1 MLAEDLSQLLN
12 SESFTFSKEQVEYL
26 QDEFEKQ
33 RRWVNLLSSREQA
46 ALEELERTQ
55 NSFSYRFGRFVTWFP
70 RKVMRVLEVLD
81 KGRIVFFISEEEEV
95 EYRDLFP
102 STLLITPELLPSSDE
117 SRNVDNLVQDVL
129 MMVKRGSLSVNFVRD
144 IIGESADRLDDE
156 EVYDATTKII
166 NHLLMIKE
174 YLPNVKN
181 VYIGSLRALA
191 LRNSD
196 LAIKFGNLFQ
206 DEFRDSRAIRTLIQ
220 CHGKV
225 GNFEA
230 PVELLAKSKKDKW
243 YYQQWNRFAPGMSIM
258 NNGVEIKSKKVEKY
272 SPTKGKIFYH
282 ASQSLPHTS
291 SGYAIRTHG
300 LLSELKRLNIDIEG
314 ILRYG
319 YPLDRGDFPINEIE
333 GSDVID
339 EVEYIFSLKNRN
351 SAKIID
357 YSEVFRFTS
366 LEKYLNKSVDY
377 LLEEAKKRKPS
388 IIHSASN
395 FVCGYAGVKAARL
408 LGIPSI
414 YEIRGF
420 WHLTQS
426 TKREGYENSD
436 HYNVSEKLEIET
448 AKLANHVFTI
458 TGSIKDILVENGVD
472 ESKISILP
480 NAVDI
485 EKFTI
490 EKRDEE
496 LEQKLGLKDKIVIG
510 YIGSFVEYEGLDLLI
525 KACKMLYEEV
535 GDVFRLLLVGDG
547 DVFDKL
553 RSLAEDS
560 GLSEFVIF
568 TGRVHH
574 DDVQRY
580 YSLIDIAPLPRKG
593 FRVCELVSPLKPF
606 EAMASGKLLITS
618 NVKALNEIIEHG
630 VTGLVFEKDNYQ
642 DLAEKLG
649 SVIVDEDLRNEIAKN
664 GNIWV
669 KENHSWEKI
678 AKSVTS
684 IYEHLLERDTL

>member
-1 MLAEDLSQLLN
+1 MLVEDLSQLLN
-12 SESFTFSKEQVEYL
+12 SESFTFSKEQIEYL

-46 ALEELERTQ
+46 ALVELDRTH

-70 RKVMRVLEVLD
+70 RKVMRLLEVLD
-81 KGRIVFFISEEEEV
+81 KGRIVFFVTEEEEV

-129 MMVKRGSLSVNFVRD
+129 MMIKRGSLSVNFVRD
-144 IIGESADRLDDE
+144 IIGESADRLEDE
-156 EVYDATTKII
+156 EVFDATTKII

-191 LRNSD
+191 LRNSA
-196 LAIKFGNLFQ
+196 LAIKFGDLFQ
-206 DEFRDSRAIRTLIQ
+206 DEFRDSRAVRTLIQ
-220 CHGKV
+220 CHGKA

-243 YYQQWNRFAPGMSIM
+243 YFQQWNRFAPGMRLM
-258 NNGVEIKSKKVEKY
+258 NNGIQINSKRVENY

-300 LLSELKRLNIDIEG
+300 LLSELKRVNIDVET

-319 YPLDRGDFPINEIE
+319 YPLDRGDFPRDEIA
-333 GSDVID
+333 GNDVID
-339 EVEYIFSLKNRN
+339 EVEYTFSLKNRK
-351 SAKIID
+351 SAKIIN
-357 YSEVFRFTS
+357 YSEVFRFMS
-366 LEKYLNKSVDY
+366 LEKYMNQSVDY
-377 LLEEAKKRKPS
+377 LLNEAKKRKPS

-395 FVCGYAGVKAARL
+395 FVCGFAGVKAANL

-426 TKREGYENSD
+426 TKRDGYEHSD
-436 HYNVSEKLEIET
+436 HYNLSERFEIET
-448 AKLANHVFTI
+448 AKMASHVFTI
-458 TGSIKDILVENGVD
+458 TGSIKDILIENGVE

-490 EKRDEE
+490 EERDKE
-496 LEQKLGLKDKIVIG
+496 LEQQLDLKDKIVIG

-525 KACKMLYEEV
+525 KACKILYEEV

-547 DVFDKL
+547 DVFAQL
-553 RSLAEDS
+553 RSLAEDM
-560 GLSEFVIF
+560 GLSEIVIF

-606 EAMASGKLLITS
+606 EAMASGKLLIVS
-618 NVKALNEIIEHG
+618 SVKALNEIIEHE

-642 DLAEKLG
+642 DLAKKLE
-649 SVIVDEDLRNEIAKN
+649 SVVVDEDLRNEIAKS
-664 GNIWV
+664 GNLWV
-669 KENHSWEKI
+669 KENHSWENI

>member
-684 IYEHLLERDTL
+684 IYEHLFERDTL

>member
-1 MLAEDLSQLLN
+1 MLTEDLSQLLK

-191 LRNSD
+191 LRNSA
-196 LAIKFGNLFQ
+196 LAIKFGDLFQ
-206 DEFRDSRAIRTLIQ
+206 DEFRDSRAVRTLIQ

-243 YYQQWNRFAPGMSIM
+243 YYQQWNRFAPGMRIM

-300 LLSELKRLNIDIEG
+300 LLSELKRLNTDIEG

-333 GSDVID
+333 GNDVID

-351 SAKIID
+351 SAKIIN

-426 TKREGYENSD
+426 TKRKGYENSD
-436 HYNVSEKLEIET
+436 HYNLSEKFEIET
-448 AKLANHVFTI
+448 AKLASHVFTI

-490 EKRDEE
+490 KKRDEE
-496 LEQKLGLKDKIVIG
+496 LEQKLDLKDKIVIG

-553 RSLAEDS
+553 RSLTEDL

-630 VTGLVFEKDNYQ
+630 VTGLVFERDNYQ
-642 DLAEKLG
+642 DLAEKLE
-649 SVIVDEDLRNEIAKN
+649 SVVVDEDLRNEIAKN
-664 GNIWV
+664 GNLWV

>member
-1 MLAEDLSQLLN
+1 MLTEDLSQLLK

-191 LRNSD
+191 LRNSA
-196 LAIKFGNLFQ
+196 LAIKFGDLFQ
-206 DEFRDSRAIRTLIQ
+206 DEFRDSRAVRTLIQ

-243 YYQQWNRFAPGMSIM
+243 YFQQWNRFAPGMRIM
-258 NNGVEIKSKKVEKY
+258 NNGVEIKSKKVTNY

-300 LLSELKRLNIDIEG
+300 LLSELKRLNTDIEG

-319 YPLDRGDFPINEIE
+319 YPLDRGDFRINEIE

-496 LEQKLGLKDKIVIG
+496 LEQKLDLKDKIVIG

-553 RSLAEDS
+553 RSLTEDL

-630 VTGLVFEKDNYQ
+630 VTGLVFERDNYQ
-642 DLAEKLG
+642 DLAEKLE
-649 SVIVDEDLRNEIAKN
+649 SVVVDEDLRNEIAKN
-664 GNIWV
+664 GNLWV

>member
-12 SESFTFSKEQVEYL
+12 SESFTFSKEQIEYL

-46 ALEELERTQ
+46 ALVELERTH

-70 RKVMRVLEVLD
+70 RKIMRLLEVLD

-196 LAIKFGNLFQ
+196 LAIKFGDLFQ
-206 DEFRDSRAIRTLIQ
+206 DEFRDSRAVRTLIQ

-243 YYQQWNRFAPGMSIM
+243 YYQQWNRFAPGMRIM

-333 GSDVID
+333 GNDVID

-351 SAKIID
+351 SAKIIN

-436 HYNVSEKLEIET
+436 HYNLSEKFEIET
-448 AKLANHVFTI
+448 AKMASHVFTI
-458 TGSIKDILVENGVD
+458 TGSIKDILIENGVE

-490 EKRDEE
+490 EERDKE
-496 LEQKLGLKDKIVIG
+496 LEKELDVKDKVVIG
-510 YIGSFVEYEGLDLLI
+510 YIGSFVDYEGLDLLI
-525 KACKMLYEEV
+525 KACKILYEEV

-547 DVFDKL
+547 DVFAQL
-553 RSLAEDS
+553 RSLAEDL
-560 GLSEFVIF
+560 GLSEVVIF

-618 NVKALNEIIEHG
+618 SVKALNEIIEHK

-642 DLAEKLG
+642 DLAKKLE
-649 SVIVDEDLRNEIAKN
+649 SVVVDEDLRNEIAKR
-664 GNIWV
+664 GNLWV
-669 KENHSWEKI
+669 KENHSWENI

>member
-12 SESFTFSKEQVEYL
+12 SESFTFSKEQVKYL

-55 NSFSYRFGRFVTWFP
+55 KSFSYRFGRFVTWFP
-70 RKVMRVLEVLD
+70 RKVMSVLEVLD

-196 LAIKFGNLFQ
+196 LAIKFGDLFQ
-206 DEFRDSRAIRTLIQ
+206 DEFRDSRAVRTLIQ

-243 YYQQWNRFAPGMSIM
+243 YYQQWNRFAPGMRIM

-333 GSDVID
+333 GNDVID

-426 TKREGYENSD
+426 TKRKGYENSD
-436 HYNVSEKLEIET
+436 HYNLSEKFEIET
-448 AKLANHVFTI
+448 AKLASHVFTI

-490 EKRDEE
+490 KKRDEE
-496 LEQKLGLKDKIVIG
+496 LEQKLDLKDKIVIG

-553 RSLAEDS
+553 RSLTEDL
-560 GLSEFVIF
+560 GLFEFVIF

-630 VTGLVFEKDNYQ
+630 VTGLVFERDNYQ
-642 DLAEKLG
+642 DLAEKLE
-649 SVIVDEDLRNEIAKN
+649 SVIVDEDLRNEISKN
-664 GNIWV
+664 GNLWV

>member
-70 RKVMRVLEVLD
+70 RKVMRALEVLD

-664 GNIWV
+664 GNLWV

>member
-12 SESFTFSKEQVEYL
+12 SESFTFSKEQVKYL

-55 NSFSYRFGRFVTWFP
+55 KSFSYRFGRFVTWFP
-70 RKVMRVLEVLD
+70 RKVMSVLEVLD

-191 LRNSD
+191 LRNSA
-196 LAIKFGNLFQ
+196 LAIKFGDLFQ
-206 DEFRDSRAIRTLIQ
+206 DEFRDSRAVRTLIQ

-243 YYQQWNRFAPGMSIM
+243 YYQQWNRFAPGMRIM

-333 GSDVID
+333 GNDVID

-351 SAKIID
+351 SAKIIN

-420 WHLTQS
+420 LAPHTID
-426 TKREGYENSD
+426 KREGYENSD

-490 EKRDEE
+490 KKRDEE
-496 LEQKLGLKDKIVIG
+496 LEQKLDLKDKIVIG

-553 RSLAEDS
+553 RSLTEDL

-630 VTGLVFEKDNYQ
+630 VTGLVFERDNYQ
-642 DLAEKLG
+642 DLAEKLE
-649 SVIVDEDLRNEIAKN
+649 SVVVDEDLRNEISKN
-664 GNIWV
+664 GNLWV

>member
-1 MLAEDLSQLLN
+1 MLTEDLSQLLN

-196 LAIKFGNLFQ
+196 LAIKFGDLFQ

-243 YYQQWNRFAPGMSIM
+243 YYQQWNRFAPGMRIM

-314 ILRYG
+314 LLRYG

-436 HYNVSEKLEIET
+436 HYNLSEKFEIET
-448 AKLANHVFTI
+448 AKLASHVFTI

-485 EKFTI
+485 EKFAI

-496 LEQKLGLKDKIVIG
+496 LDQKLDLKDKIVIG

>member
-1 MLAEDLSQLLN
+1 MLTEDLSQLLN

-70 RKVMRVLEVLD
+70 RKVMKVLEVLD

-196 LAIKFGNLFQ
+196 LAIKFGDLFQ

-243 YYQQWNRFAPGMSIM
+243 YYQQWNRFAPGMRIM

-314 ILRYG
+314 LLRYG

-436 HYNVSEKLEIET
+436 HYNLSEKFEIET
-448 AKLANHVFTI
+448 AKLASHVFTI

-485 EKFTI
+485 EKFAI

-496 LEQKLGLKDKIVIG
+496 LDQKLDLKDKIVIG

-553 RSLAEDS
+553 RSLTEDLD
-560 GLSEFVIF
+560 LSEFVIF

>member
-1 MLAEDLSQLLN
+1 MLTEDLSQLLN

-196 LAIKFGNLFQ
+196 LAIKFGDLFQ

-243 YYQQWNRFAPGMSIM
+243 YYQQWNRFAPGMRIM

-314 ILRYG
+314 LLRYG

-436 HYNVSEKLEIET
+436 HYNLSEKFEIET
-448 AKLANHVFTI
+448 AKLASHVFTI

-485 EKFTI
+485 EKFAI

-496 LEQKLGLKDKIVIG
+496 LDQKLDLKDKIVIG

-553 RSLAEDS
+553 RSLTEDLD
-560 GLSEFVIF
+560 LSEFVIF

>member
-426 TKREGYENSD
+426 TTREGYENSD

-684 IYEHLLERDTL
+684 IYEHLFERDTL